1 MFRNIR
7 LCIARIGSCRRRLA
21 QMLHRIHQ
29 HHETCVGACDASGG
43 TMLRNLLLIMA
54 MAAALTQLGCGAVA
68 GGVVGGVVGHEIAEE
83 EDED

>member
-1 MFRNIR
+1 
-7 LCIARIGSCRRRLA
+7 
-21 QMLHRIHQ
+21 
-29 HHETCVGACDASGG
+29 
-43 TMLRNLLLIMA
+43 MLRNLLLIMA